1 MADYLNEL
9 DVLFNRMRRVF
20 FLELENRLVTA
31 GYTDLGPA
39 AARSLMPIA
48 EEGFISLSTLA
59 SELGLH
65 KATVTSLANRLEKG
79 GYVSRRTDESD
90 GRVSYLELTE
100 RGGSAARMVD
110 SILTDL
116 SNRAFVSVTT
126 EERAVLRRTL
136 FQIITNLG
144 G

>member
-1 MADYLNEL
+1 MSDYLSEL
-9 DVLFNRMRRVF
+9 DVLFNRTRRVL
-20 FLELENRLVTA
+20 FLELENRLVAA

-39 AARSLMPIA
+39 TARSLMPIA

-59 SELGLH
+59 SDLGLH
-65 KATVTSLANRLEKG
+65 KATVTSLANRLEKA
-79 GYVSRRTDESD
+79 GYVSRRTDEND

-100 RGGSAARMVD
+100 RGKSAARTVD

-136 FQIITNLG
+136 FQVITNLG